1 MREVI
6 QAKLDETSI
15 ECGNL
20 KSDDILEKG
29 QTYFGYQLTNNYRNS
44 DMENTYEMAANIN
57 GYLSR
62 LEDSTENTL
71 EIVDN
76 AVQEIVNKL
85 KELDF
90 RTTYED
96 VSIENGI
103 RKIHITGRAVAQD
116 NELLGGRK
124 DG

>member
-20 KSDDILEKG
+20 RSDDILEKG

-96 VSIENGI
+96 VSIDNGI
-103 RKIHITGRAVAQD
+103 RKIHIVGNTKAQD
-116 NELLGGRK
+116 NMLIGGK
-124 DG
+124 KYG

>member
-76 AVQEIVNKL
+76 AVQEIVNKS
-85 KELDF
+85 
-90 RTTYED
+90 
-96 VSIENGI
+96 VN
-103 RKIHITGRAVAQD
+103 V
-116 NELLGGRK
+116 
-124 DG
+124 